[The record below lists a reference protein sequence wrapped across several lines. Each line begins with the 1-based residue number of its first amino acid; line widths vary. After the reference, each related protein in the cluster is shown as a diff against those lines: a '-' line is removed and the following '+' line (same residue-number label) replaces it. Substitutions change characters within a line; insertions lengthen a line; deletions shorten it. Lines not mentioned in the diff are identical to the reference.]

1 MKRHEMDAVSVFFG
15 TIFAFVG
22 GMFLFTDV
30 DLVDIRWNWGL
41 PLFAFAAGLLF
52 LVAAIRRTRPI
63 SPSQRDGEEVA
74 G

>member
-1 MKRHEMDAVSVFFG
+1 MDAVSIFFG

-30 DLVDIRWNWGL
+30 DPVDIRWNWGL

-52 LVAAIRRTRPI
+52 LVAAIRRTRPAP
-63 SPSQRDGEEVA
+63 SPRSEGEEVA
-74 G
+74 S